1 MKSSKLFRKYFSAFM
16 IILLSAFTF
25 LGSALLV
32 FSTQF
37 WTRDRQNLLL
47 LNVTQAAFDIS
58 NIYAGNYQIYWEEVD
73 RPQAIANVLDQASNT
88 FEAQLFV
95 FSTDGRVIACPE
107 TVHDTWLPSP
117 VLCPLHG
124 AWRMP
129 WEIVSPALTGNF
141 TQVSNVGG
149 LFDQSMLIAA
159 QPFTL
164 QGETAGFVLAAQPFS
179 AGLFDYLGGILRL
192 FLLSALVVS
201 VLVFAAV
208 FLITRSLVK
217 PLNAMIAATK
227 RFAQGDFRHRVT
239 SSTNDE
245 LRLLAD
251 AFNAMA
257 INLATLE
264 ASRRSFVANVSHELK
279 TPMTSIGGFIDG
291 MLDGTIAPDDHEK
304 YLALVSGEVR
314 RLSRLVTGMLN
325 LSRIEA
331 GQLQMQRSAFDL
343 SELLF
348 TTLLSFEKM
357 IAEKHLELSGLDDLQ
372 PLTMIGD
379 QDLLTQVF
387 YNLIDNAVKFT
398 PPGGEITLH
407 LRQTP
412 TANHIT
418 LRNTGTGLTPD
429 ELTRIFERFY
439 KADQSRS
446 YDTRGA
452 GLGLYLVQTIV
463 RMHGGDIAVD
473 SDHRSWVEFI
483 VELPLD

>member
-1 MKSSKLFRKYFSAFM
+1 MA
-16 IILLSAFTF
+16 
-25 LGSALLV
+25 
-32 FSTQF
+32 
-37 WTRDRQNLLL
+37 
-47 LNVTQAAFDIS
+47 NVSQAAHDIS
-58 NIYAGNYQIYWEEVD
+58 RIYAGDYLAYMEEINHQ
-73 RPQAIANVLDQASNT
+73 QAIADVLVQASAA
-88 FEAQLFV
+88 FEAQVFV
-95 FSTDGRVIACPE
+95 FNTDGRVIACPE
-107 TVHDTWLPSP
+107 VVHDTWLPSP
-117 VLCPLHG
+117 VLCALHG
-124 AWRMP
+124 TWRMP
-129 WEIVSPALTGNF
+129 WDIISPALMGDF
-141 TQVSNVGG
+141 TQVGNAGG

-164 QGETAGFVLAAQPFS
+164 QGETAGFVLAAQPFNV
-179 AGLFDYLGGILRL
+179 GLFAYLGGILRL
-192 FLLSALVVS
+192 FLLSALVVMM
-201 VLVFAAV
+201 LAFAAV
-208 FLITRSLVK
+208 YLITRRLVR
-217 PLNAMIAATK
+217 PLNDMAAATK

-239 SSTNDE
+239 APDKDE

-264 ASRRSFVANVSHELK
+264 ASRRNFVANVSHELK

-291 MLDGTIAPDDHEK
+291 MLDGTIAPEDHAK

-331 GQLQMQRSAFDL
+331 GQLQMRRSTFDL

-357 IAEKHLELSGLDDLQ
+357 IAEKHLELGGLDDLQ
-372 PLTMIGD
+372 PLTIFGD

-398 PPGGEITLH
+398 PPGGEII
-407 LRQTP
+407 LRLQQTS
-412 TANHIT
+412 TGNRIT
-418 LRNTGTGLTPD
+418 LRNTGTGLPPE

-446 YDTRGA
+446 YDVKGA

-463 RMHGGDIAVD
+463 RMHGGTIDVD
-473 SDHRSWVEFI
+473 SDHHNWVEFA

>member
-1 MKSSKLFRKYFSAFM
+1 M

-25 LGSALLV
+25 LGSALLA

-47 LNVTQAAFDIS
+47 LHVTQAAHDIS
-58 NIYAGNYQIYWEEVD
+58 SIYAGNYQVYGENIE
-73 RPQAIANVLDQASNT
+73 RQQAIVNVLAQASAT

-95 FSTDGRVIACPE
+95 FNTDGRVVACPHI
-107 TVHDTWLPSP
+107 VHDTWLPSP
-117 VLCPLHG
+117 VLCLQHG

-129 WEIVSPALTGNF
+129 WEVISPALMGNF
-141 TQVSNVGG
+141 TQVSNAGG
-149 LFDQSMLIAA
+149 LFDQSMIMAA

-164 QGETAGFVLAAQPFS
+164 QGETAGFVLAAQPYS
-179 AGLFDYLGGILRL
+179 SGLFSYLGGILRL
-192 FLLSALVVS
+192 FLLSALVIS

-208 FLITRSLVK
+208 FLITRSLLK
-217 PLNAMIAATK
+217 PLNAMIDATK

-239 SSTNDE
+239 STTNDE

-264 ASRRSFVANVSHELK
+264 SSRRSFVANVSHELK

-331 GQLQMQRSAFDL
+331 GQLQMQRSTFDL

-357 IAEKHLELSGLDDLQ
+357 IAEKKLELSGLNDLQ
-372 PLTMIGD
+372 PLPIIGD

-398 PPGGEITLH
+398 PPGGEITLC
-407 LRQTP
+407 LQQTP
-412 TANHIT
+412 TNNRIT
-418 LRNTGTGLTPD
+418 LRNTGGGLSPD
-429 ELTRIFERFY
+429 ELARIFERFY

-463 RMHGGDIAVD
+463 HMHGGDIAVD
-473 SDHRSWVEFI
+473 SDHKSWVEFA

>member
-1 MKSSKLFRKYFSAFM
+1 
-16 IILLSAFTF
+16 
-25 LGSALLV
+25 
-32 FSTQF
+32 
-37 WTRDRQNLLL
+37 
-47 LNVTQAAFDIS
+47 
-58 NIYAGNYQIYWEEVD
+58 
-73 RPQAIANVLDQASNT
+73 
-88 FEAQLFV
+88 
-95 FSTDGRVIACPE
+95 
-107 TVHDTWLPSP
+107 
-117 VLCPLHG
+117 HG
-124 AWRMP
+124 TWRMP
-129 WEIVSPALTGNF
+129 WEVISPALMGNF
-141 TQVSNVGG
+141 TQVGNAGG

-179 AGLFDYLGGILRL
+179 AGLFEYLGGILRL
-192 FLLSALVVS
+192 FLLSALVIS

-208 FLITRSLVK
+208 FLITRRLIK

-239 SSTNDE
+239 SPDNDE
-245 LRLLAD
+245 LRLLAN

-291 MLDGTIAPDDHEK
+291 MLDGTIPPESHEK

-331 GQLQMQRSAFDL
+331 GQLQMQRSTFDL

-357 IAEKHLELSGLDDLQ
+357 IAEKHLELGGLDDLQ
-372 PLTMIGD
+372 PLTIIGD

-407 LRQTP
+407 LQQTP
-412 TANHIT
+412 TSNRIT
-418 LRNTGTGLTPD
+418 LRNTGGGLTPN
-429 ELTRIFERFY
+429 ELDRIFERFY

-463 RMHGGDIAVD
+463 RMHGGDITVD
-473 SDHRSWVEFI
+473 SDHKSWVEFA